1 MLDLGW
7 SELLVV
13 AVLTVL
19 IFGPKE
25 LPTVLRTVSQLLSKA
40 RGVARDF
47 QRTMDDVAREA
58 ELDKLK
64 KDIGDSTR
72 PESLLDPS
80 GSDDGMF
87 DSPFA
92 EPRET
97 PKKPADG
104 SGSDGK
110 APEGR
115 GEAAASQE
123 SPDAPETASE
133 PRPEPKTAGKAG

>member
-47 QRTMDDVAREA
+47 QRTMDDMAREA

-64 KDIGDSTR
+64 KDISDSTR

-104 SGSDGK
+104 KDQEIS
-110 APEGR
+110 EGQ

-123 SPDAPETASE
+123 PPDAPETASE
-133 PRPEPKTAGKAG
+133 PRTEPKTAGKAG